1 MTTITITR
9 ALSKIKT
16 LTAQIQ
22 TDLKEKTFITTAPNN
37 LKNTQEYSKS
47 VSELRGNGK
56 SFKDKYAT
64 IINLK
69 YLIAKSNLETTVYLQ
84 GSTVTI
90 TEALALKETF
100 NLHEKLLQVL
110 KRQQEQASHRILVNT
125 DRINNSI
132 SDNTSNISCSS
143 DIKNEDLELR
153 LAANAKQLQDS
164 MGIHL
169 IHGSSDESNTSEE
182 FIKGLAE
189 YIDNFN
195 SEIDYVLSEH
205 NSTTYIELP

>member
-37 LKNTQEYSKS
+37 LKDTQEYSKS
-47 VSELRGNGK
+47 ISELQGNSN

-64 IINLK
+64 IVNLK
-69 YLIAKSNLETTVYLQ
+69 YLIAKSNLETTVDIQ
-84 GSTVTI
+84 GSTVSV

-100 NLHEKLLQVL
+100 TLHEKLLQVL

-169 IHGSSDESNTSEE
+169 IHGSSDKSNTSEE
-182 FIKGLAE
+182 FIKGLSE

-205 NSTTYIELP
+205 NSTTFIELS